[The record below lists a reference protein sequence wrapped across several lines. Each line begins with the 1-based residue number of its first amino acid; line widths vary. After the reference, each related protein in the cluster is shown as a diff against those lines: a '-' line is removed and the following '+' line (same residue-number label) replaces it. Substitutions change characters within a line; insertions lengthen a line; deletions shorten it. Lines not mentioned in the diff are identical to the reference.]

1 MGPVLRWETLKTRR
15 EEDGLLDSKYIA
27 ERAKVPGGWLVVSS
41 STSAARTAWRS
52 CPTRS
57 TNGTAEACR
66 NVSGSR
72 RGEMNRWYSW
82 VLAPVMIAAA
92 IIIPVAAAPI
102 SMLGQIGVYAFSTT
116 MLLATLGLADVARF
130 HWALRCVA
138 AAVLLAGVAYFLSEL
153 LEVLSGKASALPAR
167 RSGGSLWGAAF
178 FLLVFGIPALRF
190 LMTGQERQRGG
201 RNSRRSR
208 YHAPADAGSLVG
220 SAAHVSRRRAGAI
233 DWDDDEQGWVVPA
246 RRSTAAFRILVAG
259 RERPDERLMA
269 HARELAANPLPL
281 LEQVP
286 AFLAASAREAP
297 IAAHEIRGLRVESV
311 GLLWPDAPDDG
322 MVEFEGPNTEE
333 RLWRCDYADRR
344 LRWLGFD
351 D

>member
-1 MGPVLRWETLKTRR
+1 
-15 EEDGLLDSKYIA
+15 
-27 ERAKVPGGWLVVSS
+27 
-41 STSAARTAWRS
+41 
-52 CPTRS
+52 
-57 TNGTAEACR
+57 
-66 NVSGSR
+66 
-72 RGEMNRWYSW
+72 
-82 VLAPVMIAAA
+82 
-92 IIIPVAAAPI
+92 
-102 SMLGQIGVYAFSTT
+102 
-116 MLLATLGLADVARF
+116 
-130 HWALRCVA
+130 
-138 AAVLLAGVAYFLSEL
+138 LAGVAYFLSEL

-190 LMTGQERQRGG
+190 LMTGRSDSVVDEIAVDRAITRQRTPVVWSGPRPTFHDG
-201 RNSRRSR
+201 E
-208 YHAPADAGSLVG
+208 L
-220 SAAHVSRRRAGAI
+220 GAI

-259 RERPDERLMA
+259 RQRPDERLMA

-333 RLWRCDYADRR
+333 RLWRCEYADRR